1 MSEYFDNKQLFS
13 SPKVDQYNNHMVMT
27 NVAKPV
33 KTKYLFIDT
42 QFCDENPRSDNYS
55 FTLSDRITDVK
66 TMSVVSAEIPHSFYN
81 ISHTLGN
88 HCFLVATDS
97 SSAMIVLP
105 DGQYDLTRLT
115 IEINRQL
122 NSFTVSSNTL
132 TYATHSD
139 TNTSSFT
146 AATSYTLHF
155 AVDKT
160 GNFDKYHF
168 KSKLGWLLGFRS
180 PTYTVRG
187 VLTSEAVINLHTLKN
202 IYLAIDEMTQGT
214 FESCVASL
222 PNSRINKNII
232 AKICL
237 DNHFYPYGTVMC
249 VNIHTGLIT
258 SDTRRYTG
266 NKVDLLK
273 FNVQLLDDIGNPL
286 QMNGTDFSFGLK
298 IDYM

>member
-27 NVAKPV
+27 NVAKPM
-33 KTKYLFIDT
+33 KSKYVFIDT
-42 QFCDENPRSDNYS
+42 QFCDENTRTDNYP

-66 TMSVVSAEIPHSFYN
+66 SMSVVSAEIPRSFYN
-81 ISHTLGN
+81 ISQTLGN
-88 HCFLVATDS
+88 HCFLVTTDS
-97 SSAMIVLP
+97 SSVMIVLS

-115 IEINRQL
+115 AEINRQL
-122 NSFTVSSNTL
+122 EPLL
-132 TYATHSD
+132 TFETQSE

-146 AATSYTLHF
+146 AANFCTIHF

-180 PTYTVRG
+180 PTYTVKG
-187 VLTSEAVINLHTLKN
+187 ELKSEAVVNLHTLKY

-214 FESCVASL
+214 FESCIALL

-237 DNHFYPYGTVMC
+237 DNVFYPYGTVMC
-249 VNIHTGLIT
+249 VNTHTGLIT
-258 SDTRRYTG
+258 SDTRKYTG

-273 FNVQLLDDIGNPL
+273 LNIQLLDDIGNPL
-286 QMNGTDFSFGLK
+286 NMNGTDFSFGLK